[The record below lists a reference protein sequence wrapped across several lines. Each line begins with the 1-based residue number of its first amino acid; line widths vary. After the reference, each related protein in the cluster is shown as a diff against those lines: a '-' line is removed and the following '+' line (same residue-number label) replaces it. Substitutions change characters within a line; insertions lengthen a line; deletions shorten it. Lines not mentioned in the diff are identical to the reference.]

1 MREIELKLLLTE
13 EGEKRLRRRLA
24 DGVSQASDLKTQ
36 SLRAVYLDT
45 PDRALAAHGLALRLR
60 KEGRRWVQTVKM
72 GSGLSGGLSTPLESS
87 NPAPGGELCVASIP
101 DVALRERVL
110 DAADPADLAPVFETD
125 IRRTL
130 RLMRAADGGV
140 VEVALDVGEIRAAD
154 RAVTIREAELELKLG
169 EPPALYA
176 LAKTLFDEGPV
187 RFSRRN
193 KAARGHALAEGR
205 CALSPT
211 PQPVMARPVALTPEM
226 TAEAAAAAVL
236 RGCLDQIS
244 GNLAAAALND
254 APEGPHQL
262 RIGLRRLRTAATAFA
277 PVLGGAALDAI
288 AAQAQ
293 ALATAVGDVRDLD
306 VLTDERIGPMAAADQ
321 RLAPLAAAL
330 SERRDAARAAAG
342 RTLASREASALLFDL
357 GAFVEGRGWLRRSDF
372 DQTAGLAQPV
382 AKLAAAALDK
392 RWRKAA
398 ALGERIEEL
407 EGEARH
413 DLRKAL
419 KKLRY
424 TTEFFA
430 SLYPAKRVKPFVAR
444 LKALQ
449 DDFGALQDLA
459 MAEAILF
466 AEDSPGA
473 ASPAVQRA
481 AGLALGRWEG
491 RAEADWLSAQAH
503 WAALAAQRRF
513 WR

>member
-13 EGEKRLRRRLA
+13 EAEKRLRRKLA
-24 DGVSQASDLKTQ
+24 EESGEASEIKAI
-36 SLRAVYLDT
+36 SLHAIYLDT
-45 PDRALAAHGLALRLR
+45 VDRALAAHGLALRLR

-72 GSGLSGGLSTPLESS
+72 GSGLSGGLSTPLESN
-87 NPAPGGELCVASIP
+87 NPAPGGKLCIGAIP

-130 RLMRAADGGV
+130 RLMHTPDGGV
-140 VEVALDVGEIRAAD
+140 VEVALDVGEIRAGA
-154 RAVTIREAELELKLG
+154 RAVTIREAELELKSG

-176 LAKTLFDEGPV
+176 LAKALFEEGPV
-187 RFSRRN
+187 RFSRRT

-205 CALSPT
+205 SALSQT
-211 PQPVMARPVALTPEM
+211 PEPVMAKAVALTPEM
-226 TAEAAAAAVL
+226 TAETAAAAVL
-236 RGCLDQIS
+236 RCCLDQIS

-262 RIGLRRLRTAATAFA
+262 RVGLRRLRTAATVFA
-277 PVLGGAALDAI
+277 PVLGGEALDAI

-293 ALATAVGDVRDLD
+293 ALASAVGGVRDLD
-306 VLTDERIGPMAAADQ
+306 VLTDERIGPMAAADP
-321 RLAPLAAAL
+321 RLAPLAEAL
-330 SERRDAARAAAG
+330 SERRDAARVAARG
-342 RTLASREASALLFDL
+342 TLASREASALLFDL

-372 DQTAGLAQPV
+372 GQTAALAQPV
-382 AKLAAAALDK
+382 TQLAAAALDK

-398 ALGERIEEL
+398 ALGERIETL

-424 TTEFFA
+424 ATEFFA
-430 SLYPAKRVKPFVAR
+430 SLYPAKRIKPFVTR

-459 MAEAILF
+459 MAEEVLF
-466 AEDSPGA
+466 AEDAPGA
-473 ASPAVQRA
+473 ASPAAQRA

-491 RAEADWLSAQAH
+491 KADADWRSAQAH